1 MYMNAQKLAHID
13 QRERNRHEQERKELE
28 SGTTMSNQTKA
39 EEIVL
44 LEKQGI
50 CSQKLRNNITGNLAQ
65 VTHTIGQNMTDISNI
80 GSNNSKKVES
90 FTQFYMNIIFFLEC
104 LRNRQ

>member
-1 MYMNAQKLAHID
+1 MP
-13 QRERNRHEQERKELE
+13 
-28 SGTTMSNQTKA
+28 NQTKA
-39 EEIVL
+39 DEIVL

-80 GSNNSKKVES
+80 GGNNSKKVQC
-90 FTQFYMNIIFFLEC
+90 FTQFYMNIITFFLYMSKKSAKC
-104 LRNRQ
+104 FSNRNP

>member
-1 MYMNAQKLAHID
+1 
-13 QRERNRHEQERKELE
+13 
-28 SGTTMSNQTKA
+28 MSNQTKA

-65 VTHTIGQNMTDISNI
+65 VTQTIGQNMTDISNI
-80 GSNNSKKVES
+80 GGNISKKVKN
-90 FTQFYMNIIFFLEC
+90 FTKILCEHNIFS
-104 LRNRQ
+104 